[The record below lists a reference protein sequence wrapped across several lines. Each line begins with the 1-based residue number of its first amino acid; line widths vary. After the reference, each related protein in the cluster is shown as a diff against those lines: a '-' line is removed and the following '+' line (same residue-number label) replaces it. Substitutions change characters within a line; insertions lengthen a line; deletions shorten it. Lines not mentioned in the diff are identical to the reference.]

1 VRCRAHDTRARRVWR
16 GARGAGR
23 EDLESDNRSFE
34 AFQSGAGRAL
44 ASREWSTFRLIDM
57 KSFHPCLGVNS

>member
-1 VRCRAHDTRARRVWR
+1 MPCARYARASCVASV
-16 GARGAGR
+16 ARGAGR

-34 AFQSGAGRAL
+34 AFQSGAGRAR

-57 KSFHPCLGVNS
+57 ESFHPCLGVNS